1 MTAADG
7 PAPLDEVFE
16 CTFEFQPGWVDLTL
30 RDGTRAEAEVLA
42 TEVMNRLEPFSLKIE
57 KSAVIDDMVERAVD
71 LNDDVPTLAAAYYS
85 GTGEALATLMVD
97 SYGDEGVPRPGP
109 EEVVPLLLQWGNAE
123 ITGAPRTTHL
133 ELPAGPAVRIQAML
147 KVKRML
153 GFGRKL
159 TEFIKYAV
167 FPPGMESL
175 IVVTVTW
182 EKIAL
187 TEQITDLADEAVRT
201 MRITPLST
209 GGASTPAWG
218 ETTGGG
224 SGHVGGEWVSDV

>member
-1 MTAADG
+1 MTAPDD
-7 PAPLDEVFE
+7 PAPLDETFE

-30 RDGTRAEAEVLA
+30 RDGTKAEAKALA
-42 TEVMNRLEPFSLKIE
+42 TEVVNRLNPLGLEIE
-57 KSAVIDDMVERAVD
+57 KSAVFDDMVARAVD

-85 GTGEALATLMVD
+85 EAGEALANLTVD
-97 SYGDEGVPRPGP
+97 SYGDEGVVRPGP

-123 ITGAPRTTHL
+123 VAGPPQITHL
-133 ELPAGPAVRIQAML
+133 ELTAGPAVRIQSML

-159 TEFIKYAV
+159 TEFVKYAV

-175 IVVTVTW
+175 VVVTVTW

-187 TEQITDLADEAVRT
+187 TEQITELADEAVRA
-201 MRITPLST
+201 MRITPLPT
-209 GGASTPAWG
+209 GGASTSV
-218 ETTGGG
+218 EGGTA
-224 SGHVGGEWVSDV
+224 